1 MPKLEIEKYKSKIQI
16 KKGTRLKKIL
26 SKKVKILICI
36 VIVAVVTFLLIKL
49 QTPSVKTDIKH
60 TVLSKG
66 KIVNT
71 INVSGQIKSN
81 ESSNVY
87 STLDNKIKEVR
98 VKVGDKVKAGDILA
112 VLDTGDLE
120 KDIEQAQATTTANE
134 ANAKMEIESTKKEY
148 DNALYLYNN
157 NLNAEITNAEEA
169 VNSAKLS
176 LEDKENIYEYNK
188 MLLQSGEISKQEL
201 KQKNIDFENAK
212 SEYNKAVVTLENA
225 KVKALQD
232 LDTAKNNYEKA
243 QTNYTNNSERIA
255 LEKQQS
261 NLEKCQIKATIDGT
275 VTSVNA
281 VVGNPGSGNLFKIED
296 LDNIE
301 INASIKEID
310 RANVKVG
317 QKAEIKTDS
326 TGDTVIHGEVVSIN
340 PTANTSEISTAIEKS
355 QLTSSSAS
363 SGTGFEAEIKI
374 NEPNENIY
382 VGMSARANIILS
394 EKSDIYTISYDNIV
408 ENEDCKSVYVAEKS
422 GKNKNEY
429 IIKELPINTG
439 LESDSSVEIS
449 GEGISDGTI
458 IIDDP
463 STCKVGDKIQISGR

>member
-1 MPKLEIEKYKSKIQI
+1 M
-16 KKGTRLKKIL
+16 
-26 SKKVKILICI
+26 
-36 VIVAVVTFLLIKL
+36 
-49 QTPSVKTDIKH
+49 KTDIKY

-66 KIVNT
+66 NIVNS

-98 VKVGDKVKAGDILA
+98 VKIGDKVKAGDILA

-120 KDIEQAQATTTANE
+120 KDIEQAKATTTANE
-134 ANAKMEIESTKKEY
+134 ANAKIELNSTKKEY

-176 LEDKENIYEYNK
+176 FEDKENIYEYNK
-188 MLLQSGEISKQEL
+188 MLLQSGEISEQEL
-201 KQKNIDFENAK
+201 KQKKMDFENAK
-212 SEYNKAVVTLENA
+212 SEYNKAVVALENA
-225 KVKALQD
+225 KVKALQE

-243 QTNYTNNSERIA
+243 QTNYNNNSERIA

-281 VVGNPGSGNLFKIED
+281 VVGNSGSGNLFKIEN

-310 RANVKVG
+310 IANVKVG
-317 QKAEIKTDS
+317 QKAEIKTDA
-326 TGDTVIHGEVVSIN
+326 TGDTAIYGEVVSIN
-340 PTANTSEISTAIEKS
+340 PTANTSEISAVTEKS
-355 QLTSSSAS
+355 QSTSTSTGTDS
-363 SGTGFEAEIKI
+363 SGFAAEIKI
-374 NEPNENIY
+374 NEPNENIH

-394 EKSDIYTISYDNIV
+394 EKSDIYTISYDSIV
-408 ENEDCKSVYVAEKS
+408 ENEDSKSIYVAEKS
-422 GKNKNEY
+422 GEKENEY

-449 GEGISDGTI
+449 GEGISDGII

-463 STCKVGDKIQISGR
+463 STCKALR

>member
-1 MPKLEIEKYKSKIQI
+1 MPKLEIEKDKFKSQI
-16 KKGTRLKKIL
+16 KKDEIIKKIL

-36 VIVAVVTFLLIKL
+36 VIVAAVTLLLMKL
-49 QTPSVKTDIKH
+49 QTSSVKAGINC

-66 KIVNT
+66 NIMNC
-71 INVSGQIKSN
+71 INVSGVVKSSA
-81 ESSNVY
+81 SSNVY
-87 STLDNKIKEVR
+87 STLDNKIIEVR

-112 VLDTGDLE
+112 VLDAGDLE

-134 ANAKMEIESTKKEY
+134 ANAKMELNATKKEY
-148 DNALYLYNN
+148 ENTQYLYNN
-157 NLNAEITNAEEA
+157 NLNAEIKNAEES
-169 VNSAKLS
+169 VGSAKLNF
-176 LEDKENIYEYNK
+176 EDKEKIYKYNE
-188 MLLQSGEISKQEL
+188 MLLQYGEISEQEL
-201 KQKNIDFENAK
+201 KQKKIDFENAK
-212 SEYNKAVVTLENA
+212 SEYDKAVVVLENA
-225 KVKALQD
+225 KVKALQE

-243 QTNYTNNSERIA
+243 QTNYNNNSERIA
-255 LEKQQS
+255 LEKQQR

-310 RANVKVG
+310 RAGIKVG

-326 TGDTVIHGEVVSIN
+326 TGDTLIYGEVVSIS
-340 PTANTSEISTAIEKS
+340 PTANTSEISATTEKS
-355 QLTSSSAS
+355 QLTNANT
-363 SGTGFEAEIKI
+363 GAGFEAKIKI
-374 NEPNENIY
+374 SEPNESIY
-382 VGMSARANIILS
+382 VGMSTRANIILS
-394 EKSDIYTISYDNIV
+394 ERSDIYTISYDSIV
-408 ENEDCKSVYVAEKS
+408 ENDDGKSLYIAEKS
-422 GKNKNEY
+422 DENEY
-429 IIKELPINTG
+429 IVKELPINTG
-439 LESDSSVEIS
+439 LESDSNVEIS

>member
-1 MPKLEIEKYKSKIQI
+1 MSKLEIEKDKSKSQI
-16 KKGTRLKKIL
+16 KKDTRVKKIL

-36 VIVAVVTFLLIKL
+36 VIVTAVAFLLFKL
-49 QTPSVKTDIKH
+49 QTPSVKADIKY

-66 KIVNT
+66 NIVNS
-71 INVSGQIKSN
+71 INVSGVIKSN
-81 ESSNVY
+81 DSSNVY

-98 VKVGDKVKAGDILA
+98 VKVGDKVTAGDILA
-112 VLDTGDLE
+112 VLDTGDLD
-120 KDIEQAQATTTANE
+120 KDIEQAKATVEANE
-134 ANAKMEIESTKKEY
+134 ANAKIEINSTKKEY

-157 NLNAEITNAEEA
+157 NLNAEITDGEEA

-176 LEDKENIYEYNK
+176 FEDKENIYEYNK
-188 MLLQSGEISKQEL
+188 MLLQSGEISEQEL
-201 KQKNIDFENAK
+201 KQKKMEFENAK
-212 SEYNKAVVTLENA
+212 SEYNKAVVSLENT
-225 KVKALQD
+225 KLKALQD
-232 LDTAKNNYEKA
+232 LDTAKNNCEKA
-243 QTNYTNNSERIA
+243 QTNYNNNSEKIA

-281 VVGNPGSGNLFKIED
+281 VVGNSGSGNLFKIEN

-310 RANVKVG
+310 RSSVKVG

-326 TGDTVIHGEVVSIN
+326 TGDTDIYGEVVSIN
-340 PTANTSEISTAIEKS
+340 PTANTSEISAVTEKS
-355 QLTSSSAS
+355 QSTST
-363 SGTGFEAEIKI
+363 GTDTGFAAEIKI
-374 NEPNENIY
+374 NEPNESIY

-394 EKSDIYTISYDNIV
+394 EKSDIYTISYDSIV
-408 ENEDCKSVYVAEKS
+408 ENEDSKSIYVAEKS
-422 GKNKNEY
+422 GENENEY

-449 GEGISDGTI
+449 GEGISEGII